1 MPNIFGY
8 TCKLRTTTD
17 VLGSSATLQ
26 QLQTALEN
34 SEIIG
39 TFPFYYPTPQTV
51 LTPSTISNNLS
62 GKTLFNTDG
71 LVGTTASLLDNLC
84 EDWQQ
89 IRVLDFFKTTDTILE
104 TILEQ
109 FPNNYNFDV
118 DTCYIL
124 ESQNAYLYLRFDSNN
139 FQVIAHYFN
148 SEGSS
153 SLGNMY
159 PVMFT
164 YGSGNYFNLR
174 HYFVWESDG
183 HLLAFYYG
191 GYKQGGYSF
200 GSSLSVTN
208 YLYND
213 SRFHGFYLPFTE
225 GYTPPS
231 PDTDPYA
238 PGGPS
243 EPGGGGGT
251 FDDTSDSNPIPSD
264 PTISATDTGFMTAF
278 ATNLAGIQSLSAS
291 LWSDLFSAIQPGG
304 SLEGTVEALK
314 NIVASPYDAIL
325 GCHIIPV
332 NVAVG
337 ASKTVKLYGV
347 LPSSV
352 SLPVAAS
359 QWVHKDCGTLT
370 IQPYDGSYLD
380 YAPYSKVTSL
390 YLPFVG
396 VVSVDIDIIMNTT
409 IGVYYKID
417 IISGQCIAFITKNG
431 DVYFQYQG
439 QCAVPLPVTS
449 VDWSTTVSAGLG
461 IVGSIGSIAGSAVG
475 GALGGGGAAG
485 ALAGA
490 VKGTIG
496 EAGSIAQN
504 VMNSKPDIK
513 SGSGVGGSAALM
525 GCKNPYLIIERPRK
539 STPAIDDLYQNHWT
553 GYPSNIAARLGD
565 LSGYTEVSRV
575 FVNRTNATADEKQE
589 IEKLLNEGVYF

>member
-1 MPNIFGY
+1 MADFVPLPIITLEPQSPTSDPDIWYNSILPYYF
-8 TCKLRTTTD
+8 D
-17 VLGSSATLQ
+17 V
-26 QLQTALEN
+26 
-34 SEIIG
+34 
-39 TFPFYYPTPQTV
+39 
-51 LTPSTISNNLS
+51 
-62 GKTLFNTDG
+62 
-71 LVGTTASLLDNLC
+71 TASGVQSGPLKPFICGWIVDPTKNYWLFYNGSLGIYQLFTDNMGTLSTTGTLGFGWYNNYRRDYRYSVWSSTAIYEYSGYKIIDFNIL
-84 EDWQQ
+84 ED
-89 IRVLDFFKTTDTILE
+89 RVLDTNVPTYPDLDTAIG
-104 TILEQ
+104 
-109 FPNNYNFDV
+109 
-118 DTCYIL
+118 
-124 ESQNAYLYLRFDSNN
+124 A
-139 FQVIAHYFN
+139 AHP
-148 SEGSS
+148 
-153 SLGNMY
+153 
-159 PVMFT
+159 PV
-164 YGSGNYFNLR
+164 
-174 HYFVWESDG
+174 
-183 HLLAFYYG
+183 
-191 GYKQGGYSF
+191 
-200 GSSLSVTN
+200 
-208 YLYND
+208 
-213 SRFHGFYLPFTE
+213 
-225 GYTPPS
+225 
-231 PDTDPYA
+231 DPYA

-291 LWSDLFSAIQPGG
+291 LWSDIFSAIQPGG
-304 SLEGTVEALK
+304 TLEGTVEALK

-332 NVAVG
+332 NVPVG
-337 ASKTVKLYGV
+337 TSKNVKLYGV
-347 LPSSV
+347 LPSTV

-370 IQPYDGSYLD
+370 IEPYDGSYLD

-525 GCKNPYLIIERPRK
+525 GCKQPYLIIERPRK

-553 GYPSNIAARLGD
+553 GYPSNIAARIGD
-565 LSGYTEVSRV
+565 LEGYTEVSRV
-575 FVNRTNATADEKQE
+575 FVNRTNATAAEKQE
-589 IEKLLNEGVYF
+589 IERLLNEGVYL